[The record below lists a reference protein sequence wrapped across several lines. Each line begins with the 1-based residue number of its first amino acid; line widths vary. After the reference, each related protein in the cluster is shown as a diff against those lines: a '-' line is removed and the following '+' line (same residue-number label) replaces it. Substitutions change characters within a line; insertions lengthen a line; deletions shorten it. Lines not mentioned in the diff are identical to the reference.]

1 MLGLLPIAAGMAAFY
16 ETSFYEAI
24 LNWDANILLFLQ
36 NNVRNDVL
44 DPIMKAITH
53 SVDKGI
59 FWIVLSV
66 LLLIIPKTRK
76 MGLCSAISLVLSI
89 VICNG
94 ILKNVFDRI
103 RPYEVIDGLKCIVKL
118 ADDASF
124 PSGHTSAS
132 FASAVAIFLAS
143 DRKMKKFTV
152 WAIVYAF
159 IVGFTRLYVGI
170 HYPTDVFVSA
180 FMAIILA
187 VVATLIGEK
196 LYDFLA
202 LKFTEMKKKK
212 AEAKAVT
219 EPETEAAEKEE

>member
-170 HYPTDVFVSA
+170 HYPTDVICAAIVA
-180 FMAIILA
+180 TGMAILA
-187 VVATLIGEK
+187 YFVGSK
-196 LYDFLA
+196 LYEVLA
-202 LKFTEMKKKK
+202 KAFSKKKK
-212 AEAKAVT
+212 A
-219 EPETEAAEKEE
+219 